1 MAHIVIV
8 TSGLTG
14 LFHASLALIAQLKA
28 AGHRVTYASPGDLAQ
43 PLADLQIPFV
53 LLPPWQFPAEP
64 QPQLSTWQKWR
75 RIKSR
80 QRQAVR
86 TLGLEQFTRAM
97 VSLSPDLL
105 LIDIE
110 MHPQIMVAVSQQF
123 RVALLCPFFSI
134 WRRAGVPPL
143 HVDTS
148 PGEGW
153 HGQWWG
159 MQWSWLRY
167 SWSKRIDAL
176 RDRWQKQGLDWRS
189 ILRRTAIEI
198 DYPFK
203 NTFGFSH
210 WLSPYPHDAT
220 LPVLCLHAEVLD
232 LPHRAQPTVHYM
244 GPMVCDTLF
253 AQGEMS
259 ADLLTFLQKRQGEKL
274 IYCGASTFSSVSQ
287 SLLRSI
293 IALASLCPSWDFV
306 VSLGG
311 ASAFEQLANDSLPAN
326 LCVLSWVPQLALLQ
340 RADCAIINGGPHTIT
355 ECVHYEVPMLVVPM
369 SKDDQRGNAVRAA
382 YHGLGIV
389 RSLESCCEQTL
400 LGDVKALLGEPAY
413 RKNLAR
419 MKQSFQRYSTVGT
432 VAHIIKSLLLID
444 GGLSPPNALLQVVT
458 LPDANL
464 NAKSSPESNIQ
475 SSDIY
480 ES

>member
-14 LFHASLALIAQLKA
+14 LFRASLALIAQLKA
-28 AGHRVTYASPGDLAQ
+28 AGHRVTYASPGDLAK
-43 PLADLQIPFV
+43 PLAELEIPFV
-53 LLPPWQFPAEP
+53 RLPPWQFPAEP
-64 QPQLSTWQKWR
+64 QPQLSTWQKWQHL
-75 RIKSR
+75 KSR
-80 QRQAVR
+80 QRQAVLM
-86 TLGLEQFTRAM
+86 LGLEQFNQAM
-97 VSLSPDLL
+97 ASLSPDLL

-110 MHPQIMVAVSQQF
+110 MHPQIMTAVRQQF

-143 HVDTS
+143 HVDTL

-153 HGQWWG
+153 RGQWWG
-159 MQWSWLRY
+159 LQWSWLRY
-167 SWSKRIDAL
+167 SWSKRMDAL
-176 RDRWQKQGLDWRS
+176 RDRWQKKGLDWRS
-189 ILRRTAIEI
+189 ILRRTATEME
-198 DYPFK
+198 YPFN

-210 WLSPYPHDAT
+210 WLSPYPHDET
-220 LPVLCLHAEVLD
+220 LPVLCLHAEELD
-232 LPHRAQPTVHYM
+232 LPHRAQSNVHYM
-244 GPMVCDTLF
+244 GPMVLDTGF
-253 AQGEMS
+253 AQSEMTPN
-259 ADLLTFLQKRQGEKL
+259 LLTFLQERQGKKL

-311 ASAFEQLANDSLPAN
+311 ASALEKFANGSLPVN
-326 LCVLSWVPQLALLQ
+326 LCLLSWAPQLALLQ

-369 SKDDQRGNAVRAA
+369 SKDDQRGNAVRAS

-389 RSLESCCEQTL
+389 RAIEDCCEQTL
-400 LGDVKALLGEPAY
+400 LGDLKALLGEPVY
-413 RKNLAR
+413 RENLAR
-419 MKQSFQRYSTVGT
+419 MKQSFQHYETDST
-432 VAHIIKSLLLID
+432 VAHMIESLLSSAS
-444 GGLSPPNALLQVVT
+444 GLSPPDALPQVVS
-458 LPDANL
+458 LPDADSKASL
-464 NAKSSPESNIQ
+464 SAQSNVQ
-475 SSDIY
+475 NGDIY